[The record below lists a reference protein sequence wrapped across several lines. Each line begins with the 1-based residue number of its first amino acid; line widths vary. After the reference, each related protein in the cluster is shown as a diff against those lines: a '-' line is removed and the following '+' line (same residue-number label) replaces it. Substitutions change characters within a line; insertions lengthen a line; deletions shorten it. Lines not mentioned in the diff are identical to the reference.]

1 MTKKIAIIIM
11 ILILLITPVI
21 SLATTSSELTNK
33 KNEIQSSINEAKD
46 KQNKIEGEVKATE
59 TELDKI
65 NDEIAQKE
73 YEIEQVTE
81 ELNQLNAEVAELT
94 TKLEEATEKYD
105 AQYDTLCKRLVAQ
118 YKRGS
123 VSYLDV
129 LLNSSSLTDFI
140 SNYYI
145 IEKIAEMDTKLLDD
159 IEEQKRTI
167 EVSKKEVEQK
177 KSQVADKQAQLKLD
191 ESILSNKRENK
202 KKYIS
207 QLSAEEQELE
217 KTIEEL
223 NAQLKQT
230 EKALQEIAK
239 QAAASAGGHV
249 YKGGALE
256 WPVPVY
262 KRISSYFGY
271 RGSAATGGV
280 GTANHNGYDI
290 AANHYSDIVAAE
302 AGQVIKVVNA
312 CPHDY
317 PKTAKNKC
325 NCGGGYGNYIM
336 INHGGLITLYGH
348 VATGSIR
355 VSVGDIVAR
364 GQVIAQV
371 GSCGWSTGYH
381 LHFSVL
387 NSAGKYVDPGNYF
400 TR

>member
-1 MTKKIAIIIM
+1 MTKKIITIIM
-11 ILILLITPVI
+11 VLLTLLTPVI
-21 SLATTSSELTNK
+21 SIAATESELTNK
-33 KNEIQSSINEAKD
+33 KNNLQNSINEAKD
-46 KQNKIEGEVKATE
+46 RQNEIEGEVKATQ

-65 NDEIAQKE
+65 NDEISEKE
-73 YEIEQVTE
+73 YEIEKVTE
-81 ELNQLNAEVAELT
+81 ELNQLNQEVAELT
-94 TKLEEATEKYD
+94 VKLQEATEKYD
-105 AQYDTLCKRLVAQ
+105 TQYDTLCKRLVAQ

-145 IEKIAEMDTKLLDD
+145 IEKIAEMDTKLLND

-177 KSQVADKQAQLKLD
+177 KNQVADKQAQLKLD
-191 ESILSNKRENK
+191 ESILSNKKENK

-207 QLSAEEQELE
+207 QLSAEEQQLE
-217 KTIEEL
+217 KEIEEL
-223 NAQLKQT
+223 NEQMKQT
-230 EKALQEIAK
+230 DRELQLLAM
-239 QAAASAGGHV
+239 QASGGST
-249 YKGGALE
+249 YKGGKLE
-256 WPVPVY
+256 WPVVGNS
-262 KRISSYFGY
+262 RISSYFGY

-290 AANHYSDIVAAE
+290 AAAHNLPVVAAE

-317 PKTAKNKC
+317 PKTVKNKC

-336 INHGGLITLYGH
+336 ISHGGIVTLYGH
-348 VATGSIR
+348 VATGSIK
-355 VSVGDIVAR
+355 VKVGDTVTR
-364 GQVIAQV
+364 GQTIAGV

-381 LHFSVL
+381 LHFSVIT
-387 NSAGKYVDPGNYF
+387 SAGQYVDPGNYF
-400 TR
+400 SK